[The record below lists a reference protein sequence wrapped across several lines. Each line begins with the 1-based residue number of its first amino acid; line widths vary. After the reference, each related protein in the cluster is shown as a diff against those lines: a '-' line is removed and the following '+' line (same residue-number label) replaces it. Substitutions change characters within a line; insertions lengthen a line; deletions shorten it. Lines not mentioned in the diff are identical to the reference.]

1 MKPSDRQDCP
11 ASREEC
17 VFDRSNFTHDWTQT
31 RFPISV
37 LRPWEP
43 LTSSADKHE
52 RSHRA
57 QALLDAYRL
66 SGHLIAR
73 VDPLERR
80 EIQVPPS
87 LDPSHYGLA
96 TDPGSCATDYAG
108 GTEHSSV
115 AQLMCFLRDTY
126 CGSAGLDCA
135 HVRDETQRRWLF
147 RQMESDRTWRFDP
160 ASRERIFA
168 ALVAAQSVE
177 QEWGRLHPE
186 SKRFSLEGCETLIP
200 LLHAL
205 FASAAELGAGD
216 IVMGMPHRGRL
227 NVLANV
233 FGMPSDQLRS
243 LFEGTP
249 HPGLNAWDL
258 KYHLGHTGVLATPHG
273 SLRVFLA
280 HNPSHLESVSPIV
293 CGIARAMQDK
303 VGEHGARLICPVIL
317 HGDAA
322 FCGQGVV
329 METFSLSQTAGYT
342 TGGSVHV
349 LINNQIG
356 FTAEAQA
363 IRSSRYCSDVARMID
378 APVWHCNADDPEAAI
393 AAVRMAVEFRYKYRH
408 DVIVDLTGYRRRG
421 HNEQDDPRLTQ
432 PLMQMRID
440 AHPRV
445 SEIYFRKLRY
455 VDRQEEGNRRLLADS
470 HAAPATP
477 ATLGIGPIAPC
488 RSRAAADLSAT
499 RCAALIERLV
509 TVPQDFAL
517 HPALVR
523 KHAAWRQ
530 IAAGSSI
537 SVDWCLAENL
547 AYACLVEDGHPV
559 RISGMDVGRGT
570 FWHRLAVW
578 HNQASGARPRR
589 SHVPLAHIAP
599 DQAPFRV
606 HDSPLSEEAVLGFEY
621 GYSLRASGLVVWEAQ
636 FGDFVNNAQ
645 TIIDAYV
652 ASGEEKWGCRSRL
665 VVLLPHGYEGSGPEH
680 SSAFLGRFLALCAA
694 GNQSIIV
701 PSTSAQLFHA
711 LRTQALRTQARPL
724 IVFTPKTWLYGHPAS
739 HSTLP
744 QFLTGHFRALIA
756 EPVRDAAAISRVVL
770 VAGKLFYE
778 LREQA
783 APAAAQCLV
792 IRVEQLYP
800 FPAGPLAEHLASL
813 PNLREV
819 VWAQEEAKNH
829 GAWHHVRDAIADVMP
844 SGVTL
849 RYAGREAAPAA
860 ATCRMDVHR
869 SAQRAIIAN
878 ALGRSEHLVEPA
890 Q

>member
-1 MKPSDRQDCP
+1 
-11 ASREEC
+11 
-17 VFDRSNFTHDWTQT
+17 
-31 RFPISV
+31 V
-37 LRPWEP
+37 LRASGP
-43 LTSSADKHE
+43 LPSAADKRE

-66 SGHLIAR
+66 NGHLIAR

-80 EIQVPPS
+80 EIQVPPQ
-87 LDPSHYGLA
+87 LDPSHYGFA
-96 TDPGSCATDYAG
+96 SDSGTCATDYAG
-108 GTEHSSV
+108 GTEHSSI
-115 AQLMCFLRDTY
+115 AQLMCFLRHTY
-126 CGSAGLDCA
+126 CRSVGLDCA
-135 HVRDETQRRWLF
+135 HVRDETRRKWLF
-147 RQMESDRTWRFDP
+147 RQMESDRAWRID
-160 ASRERIFA
+160 AAARERIFA
-168 ALVAAQSVE
+168 ALVAAESVE
-177 QEWGRLHPE
+177 LEWGRLYPD
-186 SKRFSLEGCETLIP
+186 SKRFSLEGCESLIP

-233 FGMPSDQLRS
+233 FGMPLDEVRS
-243 LFEGTP
+243 LFEGAP

-258 KYHLGHTGVLATPHG
+258 KYHLGHTANLALTQG

-303 VGEHGARLICPVIL
+303 VGEGAARRICPVIL

-322 FCGQGVV
+322 FSGQGVV

-356 FTAEAQA
+356 FTAEARA
-363 IRSSRYCSDVARMID
+363 TRSSRYCSDVARMID

-393 AAVRMAVEFRYKYRH
+393 AAVRMAAAFRYKYQA
-408 DVIVDLTGYRRRG
+408 DAVVDLTGYRRRG

-432 PLMQMRID
+432 PLIQMRID
-440 AHPRV
+440 AHPSV
-445 SEIYFRKLRY
+445 TELYVRKLRY
-455 VDRQEEGNRRLLADS
+455 TYRRPGGNPRSLVDPHPADATEASLGTDPITSRRAQG
-470 HAAPATP
+470 AA
-477 ATLGIGPIAPC
+477 G
-488 RSRAAADLSAT
+488 LSAT
-499 RCAALIERLV
+499 RCAALIGRLV
-509 TVPQDFAL
+509 AVPEDFVL
-517 HPALVR
+517 HPALVG
-523 KHAAWRQ
+523 KHAVWRQ
-530 IAAGSSI
+530 IAAGSST
-537 SVDWCLAENL
+537 STDWCLAENL
-547 AYACLVEDGHPV
+547 AYASLVEEGHPV

-589 SHVPLAHIAP
+589 IHVPLAHMAP
-599 DQAPFRV
+599 DQAPFSV

-621 GYSLRASGLVVWEAQ
+621 GYSLQAPGLVVWEAQ

-645 TIIDAYV
+645 TIIDAYI
-652 ASGEEKWGCRSRL
+652 ASGEQKWGYRSRL
-665 VVLLPHGYEGSGPEH
+665 VVLLPHGYEGVGPEH

-694 GNQSIIV
+694 DNQSVIV

-711 LRTQALRTQARPL
+711 LREQALRTEPRPL
-724 IVFTPKTWLYGHPAS
+724 IVFTPKTWLYEHPAS
-739 HSTLP
+739 HSPL
-744 QFLTGHFRALIA
+744 QEILAGHFRALIA
-756 EPVRDAAAISRVVL
+756 EPVSDGAAISRVVL

-783 APAAAQCLV
+783 AAVSAQSLV

-800 FPAGPLAEHLASL
+800 FPARLLGEQLASL
-813 PNLREV
+813 PKLREV

-829 GAWHHVRDAIADVMP
+829 GAWHHVRDAIASVLP

-849 RYAGREAAPAA
+849 RYAGREAAAA
-860 ATCRMDVHR
+860 AAACRIDVHR
-869 SAQRAIIAN
+869 SEQQAVIAKALDSREQWAVRA
-878 ALGRSEHLVEPA
+878 H
-890 Q
+890 